1 MSSSVNKLKTEPG
14 DNKHPIIVK
23 YTPKTIFSKYLTI
36 DELKRHPE
44 ITPAIKGDKKI
55 RLDILSNQ
63 KPRMI
68 NLKEIKNQNKVK
80 FASRLNSFHKLFFDY
95 CKNSTKSK
103 DEINILNHENKVFSK
118 KYHNANKNNNNKEKF
133 NDIKLEYE
141 KRNYYVSPLE
151 GKKNLFNGNILLSN
165 KEELK
170 NYILYD
176 LGTSLSNSKSLSFLH
191 KINKNLGDK
200 TSEKELKR
208 LDSIVDLRV
217 NGKDKMEKDQKYEIQ
232 KTENDI
238 MNIKETINSIDDINQ
253 FFTIDNKHYLETLK
267 ANGSRDSSAKISTR
281 VNSAC
286 FENVKYQNNINN
298 INDLK
303 NYMKNY
309 QNRNNDNQN
318 NQVNNDNVPN
328 KNNNIKT
335 RKKGSQVHR
344 NSGLSNIDD
353 IFNNNHYQKSNSRNH
368 FKTIDNN
375 ELSKSPLEKLY
386 DKISTKDNL
395 LNYQSDINKF
405 LKNKKYD
412 ISIKINPSSLCNNF
426 EKTREKITHS
436 VFLKNDMYLR
446 KQISGNLEFA
456 EKVND
461 NDMKAIQKVNVIE
474 DKIIKLFCD
483 INNPKKKAE

>member
-1 MSSSVNKLKTEPG
+1 MSASVHKLKTEPG
-14 DNKHPIIVK
+14 DNRYPIIAK
-23 YTPKTIFSKYLTI
+23 YTPKIIFNKYLTI

-63 KPRMI
+63 NPRMI
-68 NLKEIKNQNKVK
+68 NLNGIKNQNKIK
-80 FASRLNSFHKLFFDY
+80 FASRLNSFHRLFFDY
-95 CKNSTKSK
+95 CKSSLKSK
-103 DEINILNHENKVFSK
+103 DEIKMLNRENKVFSK
-118 KYHNANKNNNNKEKF
+118 KYKNININNNNKEQF

-176 LGTSLSNSKSLSFLH
+176 LGTPISNSKSLSFLH

-208 LDSIVDLRV
+208 MDSIVEINA
-217 NGKDKMEKDQKYEIQ
+217 NGKDKMVNDQKYEIK
-232 KTENDI
+232 KTVKDI
-238 MNIKETINSIDDINQ
+238 INIRRTINTIDDINN
-253 FFTIDNKHYLETLK
+253 FFEIDNKHYLETLK
-267 ANGSRDSSAKISTR
+267 GKGSRDSSAKISTR

-286 FENVKYQNNINN
+286 FENVKCQQNLVNLKHY
-298 INDLK
+298 LK
-303 NYMKNY
+303 NYQK
-309 QNRNNDNQN
+309 DN
-318 NQVNNDNVPN
+318 N
-328 KNNNIKT
+328 KNNEQNNNSMSIDKKILK
-335 RKKGSQVHR
+335 KKGSQFQR
-344 NSGLSNIDD
+344 NDGKLNIDN
-353 IFNNNHYQKSNSRNH
+353 IFNNDYNHYSRNH
-368 FKTIDNN
+368 LKTIDNT
-375 ELSKSPLEKLY
+375 ELSKSPLERLY

-395 LNYQSDINKF
+395 LNYQSDINNY

-412 ISIKINPSSLCNNF
+412 LSIKINPTSLCNNF
-426 EKTREKITHS
+426 EKTRETISHS
-436 VFLKNDMYLR
+436 ILLKNDMQLR
-446 KQISGNLEFA
+446 KQISGNLLFA

-461 NDMKAIQKVNVIE
+461 DDMKAIKKVNVIE

-483 INNPKKKAE
+483 INNPKKKVE